1 MKTWFVGLALLAL
14 VAPPSA
20 GAHIRSDAVA
30 VDYRARVLAVPAS
43 LAVRIYESDRAVRLT
58 VAPGHSAVVLGYL
71 DEPFVRVT
79 AAGVEVN
86 AAAPT
91 TGAAA
96 LTAHSA
102 GWQRLSETGSV
113 TWHDNRVRAL
123 PPGIDRAHWKI
134 PLLVDGRPVSLQGEL
149 WRVREPAWWPWLLIG
164 LPFVLVSLLVFFGR
178 DMVTAGRLHA
188 EGCAAVLVFFRRRPA
203 VSSAAAAFGL
213 LAAAGLVAS
222 GAGLAFDTY
231 ASTGKW
237 IALGNELA
245 FAIAGVAVIA
255 IGTRVARGLAGGALG
270 LLGLAA
276 VALTFPVL
284 LHGVVLSV
292 FPATVARVVLAL
304 TLWSAVAATAFGM
317 VVFEDELA
325 SAQLGEP
332 LRDGLRVR

>member
-1 MKTWFVGLALLAL
+1 VKAWFVALVLLAL

-71 DEPFVRVT
+71 GEPFVRIT

-86 AAAPT
+86 ASAPT

-96 LTAHSA
+96 LTVAHSA
-102 GWQRLSETGSV
+102 GWQRLSESRSV

-123 PPGIDRAHWKI
+123 PAGIDRARWQI
-134 PLLVDGRPVSLQGEL
+134 PLLVDGRPATLQGEL
-149 WRVREPAWWPWLLIG
+149 WRVRAPAWWPWLLTG
-164 LPFVLVSLLVFFGR
+164 LPFLLVSL
-178 DMVTAGRLHA
+178 
-188 EGCAAVLVFFRRRPA
+188 LVFFRRRPA

-245 FAIAGVAVIA
+245 LAVAGAAVIA
-255 IGTRVARGLAGGALG
+255 IGTRLARGLAGGALG

-292 FPATVARVVLAL
+292 FPATVARTVLVL
-304 TLWSAVAATAFGM
+304 TLWSAVAATAFGL

>member
-1 MKTWFVGLALLAL
+1 VKAWFVGLALLAL

-58 VAPGHSAVVLGYL
+58 VAPGHSTVVLGYL

-96 LTAHSA
+96 FTLIHSA
-102 GWQRLSETGSV
+102 GWQRLSESRSV

-123 PPGIDRAHWKI
+123 PPGIDRARWQI
-134 PLLVDGRPVSLQGEL
+134 PLLVDGRRVSLQGEL

-164 LPFVLVSLLVFFGR
+164 LPFVLVSL
-178 DMVTAGRLHA
+178 
-188 EGCAAVLVFFRRRPA
+188 LVFFRRRPA

-245 FAIAGVAVIA
+245 LAVAGVAVIA

-304 TLWSAVAATAFGM
+304 TLWSAVAATAFGL

>member
-1 MKTWFVGLALLAL
+1 MGLALLAL

-43 LAVRIYESDRAVRLT
+43 FAVLIYESGRAVRLT
-58 VAPGHSAVVLGYL
+58 AAPGHSAVVLGYL

-86 AAAPT
+86 TAAPT

-96 LTAHSA
+96 LRVAHSA
-102 GWQRLSETGSV
+102 GWQRLSESRSV

-123 PPGIDRAHWKI
+123 PPGIDRARWQI

-164 LPFVLVSLLVFFGR
+164 LPFVLVSL
-178 DMVTAGRLHA
+178 
-188 EGCAAVLVFFRRRPA
+188 LVFFRRRPA

-245 FAIAGVAVIA
+245 LAVAGVAVIA

-276 VALTFPVL
+276 VALTFPVI

-292 FPATVARVVLAL
+292 FPATVAQVVLAL
-304 TLWSAVAATAFGM
+304 TLWSAVAATAFGL

>member
-1 MKTWFVGLALLAL
+1 VKAWFVACALLAL

-30 VDYRARVLAVPAS
+30 VDYRARVVAVPDS
-43 LAVRIYESDRAVRLT
+43 LAVRIYESDRAVHLT
-58 VAPGHSAVVLGYL
+58 VAPGHTAVVLGYVN
-71 DEPFVRVT
+71 EPFVRIS

-86 AAAPT
+86 GSAPT
-91 TGAAA
+91 TGAALA
-96 LTAHSA
+96 PLHSA
-102 GWQRLSETGSV
+102 GWQRFSPGRNV

-123 PPGIDRAHWKI
+123 PAGIDRARWKI
-134 PLLVDGRPVSLQGEL
+134 PLLVDGRPVSLQGAL
-149 WRVREPAWWPWLLIG
+149 WRVRAPAWWPWLLIG
-164 LPFVLVSLLVFFGR
+164 LPFVVVSL
-178 DMVTAGRLHA
+178 
-188 EGCAAVLVFFRRRPA
+188 LVFFRRRPA

-213 LAAAGLVAS
+213 LAAVGLVAS

-237 IALGNELA
+237 IELGNELA
-245 FAIAGVAVIA
+245 LAVAGVAVA
-255 IGTRVARGLAGGALG
+255 ALGTRAARGLAGGALG

-276 VALTFPVL
+276 GALTFPVL

-292 FPATVARVVLAL
+292 FPATAARTVVVL
-304 TLWSAVAATAFGM
+304 TLWSAAAATAFGL

>member
-1 MKTWFVGLALLAL
+1 MKAWFVGLALLAL

-96 LTAHSA
+96 LTVAHTA
-102 GWQRLSETGSV
+102 GWQRLSKSRSV

-123 PPGIDRAHWKI
+123 PPGIDRARWQI
-134 PLLVDGRPVSLQGEL
+134 PLLLDGRPVSLQGEL
-149 WRVREPAWWPWLLIG
+149 WRVREPPWWPWLLIG
-164 LPFVLVSLLVFFGR
+164 LPFVLVSL
-178 DMVTAGRLHA
+178 
-188 EGCAAVLVFFRRRPA
+188 LVFFRRRPA

-245 FAIAGVAVIA
+245 LAVAGVAVIA

-304 TLWSAVAATAFGM
+304 TLWSAVAATAFGL

>member
-1 MKTWFVGLALLAL
+1 MKAWFVGLALLAL

-96 LTAHSA
+96 LTVAHTA
-102 GWQRLSETGSV
+102 GWQRLSKSRSV

-123 PPGIDRAHWKI
+123 PPGIDRARWQI
-134 PLLVDGRPVSLQGEL
+134 PLLLDGRPVSLQGEL

-164 LPFVLVSLLVFFGR
+164 LPFVLVSL
-178 DMVTAGRLHA
+178 
-188 EGCAAVLVFFRRRPA
+188 LVFFRRRPA

-245 FAIAGVAVIA
+245 LAVAGVAVIA

-304 TLWSAVAATAFGM
+304 TLWSAVAATAFGL